1 MRSWLLVPIW
11 FANKSVK
18 FLGFDALQGEK
29 KWSDDDI
36 ALVRT
41 VGEIFANALE
51 RKRAEAQKEALEV
64 QLRQAQR
71 MEAIGTL
78 AGGIAHDFNTVLS
91 AILGYGELA
100 IAALPEAAARGGT
113 CKKVMTAGERAR
125 AIVNQILTFSRRD
138 PHHPRP
144 VLMQPVIEE
153 ATGSSAP
160 PADDHCDPMSA
171 RSRGRG
177 GIGRSDPAWSS
188 NHESRHQRRSG
199 HARERHPGHCP
210 GCH

>member
-1 MRSWLLVPIW
+1 MSGGILPLPERLMHLPAREFPWQLERFERQDSMCRRSLHSRPAPQSAVSRSGACGLGFVPIW
-11 FANKSVK
+11 FANKSVR

-113 CKKVMTAGERAR
+113 CKR
-125 AIVNQILTFSRRD
+125 
-138 PHHPRP
+138 
-144 VLMQPVIEE
+144 
-153 ATGSSAP
+153 
-160 PADDHCDPMSA
+160 
-171 RSRGRG
+171 
-177 GIGRSDPAWSS
+177 
-188 NHESRHQRRSG
+188 
-199 HARERHPGHCP
+199 
-210 GCH
+210 